1 MGRAR
6 DDLDMERALRPRIN
20 APDVVR
26 STLSQKEL
34 KYNESTI
41 DQLLGTPNKIFI
53 PERYVPEHTP
63 ELTAEEK
70 KQRLKKADAIRKMLS
85 ETRVTAPDGD
95 GLLIFIV
102 YGKLFDFFY
111 IHAQFGVSYMTKKFL
126 IIIYCFTIS
135 TVNIVFHCR

>member
-41 DQLLGTPNKIFI
+41 DQLLGTPNKILI
-53 PERYVPEHTP
+53 PERYIPEQVGIILLLLPT
-63 ELTAEEK
+63 
-70 KQRLKKADAIRKMLS
+70 S
-85 ETRVTAPDGD
+85 C
-95 GLLIFIV
+95 LLIL
-102 YGKLFDFFY
+102 KLFIFIYDPFPHHF
-111 IHAQFGVSYMTKKFL
+111 IHA
-126 IIIYCFTIS
+126 
-135 TVNIVFHCR
+135 R